1 MNLPTAVFCAVDKH
15 FTRCVFRAR
24 YVVWHPSAQ
33 LSGVACELEHQGYG
47 CVHVAVQ
54 YCILVHWHGRLLL
67 VHSKVWRI
75 LYSYTAPLWEP
86 FSTVCSILKLIVEL
100 VIEVELEY
108 SCLFPLQVNK

>member
-1 MNLPTAVFCAVDKH
+1 MPTNSTIAVFCAVDKH
-15 FTRCVFRAR
+15 FTRRVFRAR
-24 YVVWHPSAQ
+24 YVVWYPSAQ

-75 LYSYTAPLWEP
+75 FVFRY
-86 FSTVCSILKLIVEL
+86 CSSVGTFQYCLQYF
-100 VIEVELEY
+100 EVD
-108 SCLFPLQVNK
+108 S